1 MRDARVRP
9 GREEVRN
16 TLSTT
21 DKPHPYPG
29 SVLFLL
35 GRGPRRIG

>member
-9 GREEVRN
+9 DREEVRN
-16 TLSTT
+16 TVSST

-35 GRGPRRIG
+35 GRGHRIG